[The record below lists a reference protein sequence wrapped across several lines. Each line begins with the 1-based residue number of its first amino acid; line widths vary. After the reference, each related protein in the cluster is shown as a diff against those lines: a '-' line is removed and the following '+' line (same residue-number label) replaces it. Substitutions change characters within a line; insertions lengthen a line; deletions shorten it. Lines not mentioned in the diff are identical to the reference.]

1 MENQYTLSAYGGEGW
16 SPRLTSLREEIGL
29 VWNACGI
36 DSEWAP
42 LRSVLLH
49 RPGEELDAVDA
60 PDSVHMLKT
69 PVLASVCQQHD
80 AIAQAL
86 RQHDVI
92 VHYVNPIE
100 TPPPNQIFIAD
111 LLFMTPEGAILGRPA
126 STVRAGE
133 ERRVARR
140 LADLGIPILR
150 SIRGMGTFEG
160 ADAAWLDERTVLVAT
175 GLRTNQ
181 EGANQV
187 TKTLSEMGV
196 DVIQVGLPFGSMH
209 LMGELRFIA
218 DDLAIVRHG
227 RTPFAAV
234 QALRERGY
242 TVLFT
247 PDADEVVAG
256 SALNFVT
263 LGPRQILMSAG
274 NPITQ
279 EFLEVAGIT
288 CVVVETDEIT
298 KAAGGIGCMTG
309 VLEREMVGS
318 RKEWGAGREVSRGSG
333 QDLYQ

>member
-1 MENQYTLSAYGGEGW
+1 MVLLRNVWLTGDLSSPWIGMLMENQYTLSAYGGEGW
-16 SPRLTSLREEIGL
+16 SPRLTSLREEIGQ
-29 VWNACGI
+29 VWNTCGI

-60 PDSVHMLKT
+60 PDSVHMLET

-100 TPPPNQIFIAD
+100 IPPPNQIFIAD

-126 STVRAGE
+126 STVRSGE
-133 ERRVARR
+133 ERCVARR

-150 SIRGMGTFEG
+150 SIRGTGTFEG
-160 ADAAWLDERTVLVAT
+160 ADTAWLDERTVLVAT

-187 TKTLSEMGV
+187 TETLSEMGV

-209 LMGELRFIA
+209 LMGELRFVA
-218 DDLAIVRHG
+218 DDLS
-227 RTPFAAV
+227 TW
-234 QALRERGY
+234 
-242 TVLFT
+242 
-247 PDADEVVAG
+247 PDAFCCCASPARTWIHRVIH
-256 SALNFVT
+256 T
-263 LGPRQILMSAG
+263 R
-274 NPITQ
+274 
-279 EFLEVAGIT
+279 
-288 CVVVETDEIT
+288 
-298 KAAGGIGCMTG
+298 
-309 VLEREMVGS
+309 R
-318 RKEWGAGREVSRGSG
+318 R
-333 QDLYQ
+333 